1 MVIYIIGRLKG
12 SKQTVVF
19 RRAIEE
25 SIVIRAMGIF
35 FLNLVVLFVGVLLL
49 CIIQSQDFLSIA
61 FECVSALA
69 TVGSSLGLTGD
80 LEALGKLVIICM
92 MYIGRIGIS
101 TLVLSMMRQRSFDEN
116 KISLPKGNII
126 VG

>member
-1 MVIYIIGRLKG
+1 MLKG